1 MGPNRERRWRN
12 REDIRAAPDYVSV
25 APRDMAPQ
33 ELSSGPE
40 EYSLPVEH
48 MPWAPGESPRGP
60 EPRAQVGIAHYK
72 PMFQF
77 YKADCFMFE
86 VRACIVGS
94 TTRSQSSG
102 ARRDRDSGEVHVAGC

>member
-1 MGPNRERRWRN
+1 
-12 REDIRAAPDYVSV
+12 
-25 APRDMAPQ
+25 
-33 ELSSGPE
+33 
-40 EYSLPVEH
+40 
-48 MPWAPGESPRGP
+48 
-60 EPRAQVGIAHYK
+60 VGIAHYK

-102 ARRDRDSGEVHVAGC
+102 ARSNRDSTGRGTHGGVLTGGAARQVYFMLEKVSAHAPAAPPPR